1 MRTHLRL
8 VSVSDSKESE
18 MAQKKREFKRS
29 DSAGI
34 YKRGRR
40 WAYTYRVEGRQRWGS
55 ADTFDEARRA
65 RRQAQADA
73 DRGVLFE
80 SEHIPFG
87 RYATDWIATYQGRT
101 ANGLRESTRENYRM
115 MLRSRVIPYFDRRR
129 LAIDDIRPRDVKAF
143 VMWLLEQQDPHSG
156 RRLSKSSIRQHVA
169 VLRAMFADA
178 TEDDLI
184 RSNPAAGVRVSVPE
198 GDGTGRAIKETK
210 AMTIRQLNEVLDQV
224 PAEWRLFFELL
235 AQTGLRIGEI
245 IELRWGRDV
254 DLGDEPKL
262 RVRWQWADGRVC
274 APKTRYGLRD
284 IPLSP
289 GIAFRLRAHR
299 GDALDDSHVFAS
311 SDGTRVDRRNVYNR
325 VLGPAAARA
334 GYPWVTLHTF
344 RHTCASIL
352 FAPADRGGGGK
363 NVKQVQVWLGHHSP
377 AFTLQQYVH
386 LVDTGVG
393 SADFFD
399 DLP

>member
-1 MRTHLRL
+1 MT
-8 VSVSDSKESE
+8 
-18 MAQKKREFKRS
+18 QKKREFKRS

-34 YKRGRR
+34 YKRGSRY
-40 WAYTYRVEGRQRWGS
+40 AYTYRVDGRQRWGS

-73 DRGVLFE
+73 DRGVFYE
-80 SEHIPFG
+80 TAHIPFG
-87 RYATDWIATYQGRT
+87 RYATEWIATYQGRT

-115 MLRSRVIPYFDRRR
+115 MLRTRVVPYFDRRR
-129 LAIDDIRPRDVKAF
+129 LALDDIRPRDVKAF
-143 VMWLLEQQDPHSG
+143 VVWLLEQEDPRTG
-156 RRLSKSSIRQHVA
+156 RRLAKSSIRQHVA
-169 VLRAMFADA
+169 VLRAMLADA

-198 GDGTGRAIKETK
+198 GDGTGRAITEETR
-210 AMTIRQLNEVLDQV
+210 AMSIAQLQEVLAEIPD
-224 PAEWRLFFELL
+224 EWRLFFDLL
-235 AQTGLRIGEI
+235 AQTGLRIGEA

-254 DLGDEPKL
+254 VLGVQPFL

-274 APKTRYGLRD
+274 PPKTRYGNRD

-289 GIAFRLRAHR
+289 GIAERLTVLR
-299 GDALDDSHVFAS
+299 GDAPDDTHVFTT
-311 SDGTRVDRRNVYNR
+311 SDGTRADRRNVYNR
-325 VLGPAAARA
+325 VLGPAARRA

-393 SADFFD
+393 TADFFD
-399 DLP
+399 NLG